1 MANNFFASTL
11 WRRFSVLKPPA
22 GLVQEVQRMLVT
34 FFWSGQHWI
43 RSAVLYLPVQEGGQ
57 GLVDIRSRIMAFRLQ
72 AAQRLL
78 FHGAIAWKN
87 TATVLLRRAGGMGFD
102 KHLFL
107 MTMPEAVLAGLTPFY
122 RSMLEAWKVFSA
134 SRTADTPVGMWLF
147 EEPLFFNP
155 FLPSAL
161 LSSAVLRSRLVAT
174 GYTKLGHLMSTGTA
188 AVSERTGIRS
198 GRLLDQVMAE
208 VQRSLP
214 ADYLSF
220 LNDPSV
226 IAQWR
231 EGCQYDFPE
240 LTVSPAVEWTEDERH
255 LLFHHSILH
264 SQKKMVLQGFFSKDN
279 GSI

>member
-1 MANNFFASTL
+1 M
-11 WRRFSVLKPPA
+11 SVYIS
-22 GLVQEVQRMLVT
+22 VWE
-34 FFWSGQHWI
+34 H
-43 RSAVLYLPVQEGGQ
+43 EGSWPHTQ
-57 GLVDIRSRIMAFRLQ
+57 ID
-72 AAQRLL
+72 
-78 FHGAIAWKN
+78 
-87 TATVLLRRAGGMGFD
+87 D

-107 MTMPEAVLAGLTPFY
+107 MTTPEAVLAGLTPFY

-240 LTVSPAVEWTEDERH
+240 LTVSPAEDERC
-255 LLFHHSILH
+255 LLSFTTP
-264 SQKKMVLQGFFSKDN
+264 VLDRKSVV
-279 GSI
+279 